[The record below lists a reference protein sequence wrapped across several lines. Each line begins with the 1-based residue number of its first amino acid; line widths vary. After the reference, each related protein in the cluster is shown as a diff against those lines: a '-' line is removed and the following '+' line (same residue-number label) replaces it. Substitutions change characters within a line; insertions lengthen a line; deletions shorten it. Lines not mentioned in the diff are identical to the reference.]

1 MNDMITPIL
10 NQRTAKDLEIFLSD
24 PKPSLLLIGSNG
36 IGKTTIANYLVENV
50 LGKKNLRQGID
61 FLLMSPEDNTIS
73 IDSVRHI
80 MKFIKLKTTGN
91 RGYRRAI
98 VIEHSEKMSNEAQ
111 NALLKLLEEPP
122 LDTFIVLTVNSK
134 SSLLPTLLSRLSQ
147 IEIRKMNEKKLLDH
161 LISLGFKSE
170 DIRLSLLASNNLI
183 GESIAIL
190 NKDSNMTIDILNL
203 SKAILVGD
211 KYSRLIQINDLT
223 KDKTKPKILLLALSR
238 IISASLK
245 NAAQKNNIAS
255 INNWNRMLDQVL
267 IAQDALDKNANPKL
281 TLTKLFLN
289 I

>member
-10 NQRTAKDLEIFLSD
+10 NQRTAKDLETFLSD
-24 PKPSLLLIGSNG
+24 PKPSLLLIGNNG

-50 LGKKNLRQGID
+50 LGKKNLKQGID
-61 FLLMSPEDNTIS
+61 FLLLSPEDNTIS

-91 RGYRRAI
+91 RRYRRAI
-98 VIEHSEKMSNEAQ
+98 IIEHSEKMSNEAQ

-134 SSLLPTLLSRLSQ
+134 SSLLPTVLSRLSQ

-190 NKDSNMTIDILNL
+190 NKDSIMTIDILNL

-255 INNWNRMLDQVL
+255 IDNWNRMLDQVS
-267 IAQDALDKNANPKL
+267 IAQDALEKNANPKL